1 MKSMLSVLI
10 LDDEPKAIES
20 LEWELSTFCPNVEV
34 TATFTNP
41 VEAQLFLKKNTVDFI
56 FLDIEMPQMDGFQFL
71 DELPNREF
79 AVIITTAYDQYA
91 LHAIKERAL
100 DYLLKPIDS
109 DDLAEAVKRV
119 DKYKQSSQINDRLE
133 EVLLNLSSQAN
144 NKGGSRIG
152 FSFDGKILFLTSDEI
167 IYCEGDGNYTNVVL
181 EKGKKLLISQ
191 TLKKVE
197 EKLPA
202 DEFFRV
208 HNSYIINLSQ
218 VREYLKTDGYVVLMN
233 EKKIPVSRNRKVFFL
248 DKI

>member
-1 MKSMLSVLI
+1 
-10 LDDEPKAIES
+10 
-20 LEWELSTFCPNVEV
+20 
-34 TATFTNP
+34 
-41 VEAQLFLKKNTVDFI
+41 
-56 FLDIEMPQMDGFQFL
+56 MDGFQFL

>member
-1 MKSMLSVLI
+1 MLSVLI
-10 LDDEPKAIES
+10 LDDEPKAIEG
-20 LEWELSTFCPNVEV
+20 LQWELSTFCPNVEV
-34 TATFTNP
+34 AATFTNP
-41 VEAQLFLKKNTVDFI
+41 IEAQLFLKKNSVDCI

-109 DDLAEAVKRV
+109 DDLVEAVKRV
-119 DKYKQSSQINDRLE
+119 DKHKQSSQINDRLE

-167 IYCEGDGNYTNVVL
+167 IYCEGDGNYTNIYL

>member
-1 MKSMLSVLI
+1 MLSVLI

-34 TATFTNP
+34 TAIFTNP
-41 VEAQLFLKKNTVDFI
+41 VEAQAFLKKNSVDCI

-109 DDLAEAVKRV
+109 DDLVEAVKRV
-119 DKYKQSSQINDRLE
+119 DKHKQSSQINDRLE

-144 NKGGSRIG
+144 NKGSRLG

-167 IYCEGDGNYTNVVL
+167 IYCEGDGNYTNIYL

>member
-41 VEAQLFLKKNTVDFI
+41 VEAQLFLKKNTVDCI

-248 DKI
+248 DEI